1 MNPLWWQLPR
11 PAAFLDRVVG
21 DLRQGKNVILA
32 LPEYAPTGLR
42 EALAVQ
48 VNNNNFWNWRPVSLP
63 KNESVSDDPV
73 RLLFDRLAL
82 PPIEATKKNLF
93 DGLPK
98 TLQANTNLHPN
109 PILDVKAL
117 VNCQEFCGNVI
128 WLEGLTENSWP
139 NWQTFFEEYAEI
151 CQNRREL
158 ERSLFCIPLVGTLS
172 TQVLSKAKKTFS
184 EKTFSIRPWRG
195 IVDRLDMQ
203 LYISSQMAHNGA
215 TNILEKNIKI
225 AMCAEIAGTDPEL
238 AKSLSKLS
246 FEKLLAPFE
255 MLKRMASKR
264 GWNEEQVTKPQWH
277 LGMLDDIEDTPL
289 VHAAALAMQANQDSQ
304 NELLRRI
311 WRGQV
316 GVLFPFIEEQR
327 VRLLEQLR
335 PFLDVPLT
343 TPFGTITDIHDLEIG
358 HIYYQVKNLPKPH
371 KTEPLLKSL
380 KNIRDTIAHLEPISA
395 AQLEELRRLLK
406 KPTF

>member
-1 MNPLWWQLPR
+1 MNPLWWQLPS
-11 PAAFLDRVVG
+11 PAAFLDLVKG

-42 EALAVQ
+42 EAVNVQ
-48 VNNNNFWNWRPVSLP
+48 VNNNDFWHWRPVSLP
-63 KNESVSDDPV
+63 EHESVSDDPV

-82 PPIEATKKNLF
+82 PTEATKKNLF
-93 DGLPK
+93 DHLPE
-98 TLQANTNLHPN
+98 AVHTNRNIHPN
-109 PILDVKAL
+109 PLVDVKAL

-139 NWQTFFEEYAEI
+139 SWQNFFEEYAEI
-151 CQNRREL
+151 FQNRCEL

-184 EKTFSIRPWRG
+184 DKTFSIRQWRG
-195 IVDRLDMQ
+195 IVERLDMQ
-203 LYISSQMAHNGA
+203 LYVSSQMAHNGVA
-215 TNILEKNIKI
+215 NTLEKNIKI
-225 AMCAEIAGTDPEL
+225 AMSAELAGTDPEL
-238 AKSLSKLS
+238 AKRLSKLP

-255 MLKRMASKR
+255 MLTRMARER
-264 GWNEEQVTKPQWH
+264 GWNKDQLSEPEWH
-277 LGMLDDIEDTPL
+277 LGMLDDIEGTHL
-289 VHAAALAMQANQDSQ
+289 VHAAVLAMQANQDSQ

-327 VRLLEQLR
+327 VRLLAQLQS
-335 PFLDVPLT
+335 LLTVPLK

-358 HIYYQVKNLPKPH
+358 HIYYQVQNSPKSH
-371 KTEPLLKSL
+371 QAEPLLKSL

-395 AQLEELRRLLK
+395 AQLEELRSLLK